1 MQISEISLEKIK
13 NVTKIL
19 NNYEIDVFYIADS
32 LGTLDNYHLIK
43 ILDQIRSVRKGEI
56 GIHAHDNMEKALS
69 NSLTAIDNGA
79 TWVDATVNGMG
90 RGPGN
95 GLDCFSKI

>member
-1 MQISEISLEKIK
+1 MPKVQ
-13 NVTKIL
+13 
-19 NNYEIDVFYIADS
+19 
-32 LGTLDNYHLIK
+32 IK

-79 TWVDATVNGMG
+79 TWVDATVNGRVEVQEMLKLKW
-90 RGPGN
+90 P
-95 GLDCFSKI
+95 